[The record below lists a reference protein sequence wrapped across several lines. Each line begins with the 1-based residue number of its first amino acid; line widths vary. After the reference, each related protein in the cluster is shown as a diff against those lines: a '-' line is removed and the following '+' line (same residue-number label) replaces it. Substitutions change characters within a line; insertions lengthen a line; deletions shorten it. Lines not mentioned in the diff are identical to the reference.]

1 MDLKALVMESDT
13 SKFTVIPAHK
23 YRRSSRSQHQPSS
36 SMAATVEQSH
46 SARGHFERIPI
57 EVFHMILEYLPVK
70 EISALSMV
78 SKAISSCI
86 AGNISTLAWRN
97 RMMLQ
102 EFHKCGQHNKE
113 DSILEHYRALG
124 LLFKRCTFLLPTK
137 ERLKFIYSK
146 LSQVP
151 CFTMGRCSAM
161 PGCLGFASYGVFL
174 QTLIAGW
181 DELECHRVFNF
192 LCDFTSLSRKIH
204 TVVTS
209 KSGVSP
215 RLEIQIRLFCRNVLL
230 DHWQSSRDTLFWLT
244 RILKPWPMVNQARLI
259 YIIYGPLTLDGRIGW
274 QKLTEGA
281 AEESNVKDMADAIR
295 LLHGDQET
303 KEWTADSVISLID
316 ELSAVPSEWLLENS
330 ARLLILCGN
339 RICYTSMASKAV
351 SGRVSEARQDGR
363 FLALVCEK
371 DSYCMDWAVKM
382 MQKICKV
389 FSNAEE
395 KWNFLQTVEN
405 VFCQVTMELYE
416 SVMAGDRNED
426 TDTFQSLCNVLNA
439 NAHFHTEIL
448 YTFIKKE

>member
-1 MDLKALVMESDT
+1 MESDT

-23 YRRSSRSQHQPSS
+23 YRRSSRSQHQHSS

-97 RMMLQ
+97 RMLLQ

-113 DSILEHYRALG
+113 DSILEHYRAL
-124 LLFKRCTFLLPTK
+124 
-137 ERLKFIYSK
+137 
-146 LSQVP
+146 
-151 CFTMGRCSAM
+151 
-161 PGCLGFASYGVFL
+161 
-174 QTLIAGW
+174 
-181 DELECHRVFNF
+181 
-192 LCDFTSLSRKIH
+192 
-204 TVVTS
+204 
-209 KSGVSP
+209 GVSP

-259 YIIYGPLTLDGRIGW
+259 YIIYGPLILDGRIGW

-316 ELSAVPSEWLLENS
+316 ELSGVLL
-330 ARLLILCGN
+330 
-339 RICYTSMASKAV
+339 
-351 SGRVSEARQDGR
+351 
-363 FLALVCEK
+363 
-371 DSYCMDWAVKM
+371 
-382 MQKICKV
+382 
-389 FSNAEE
+389 
-395 KWNFLQTVEN
+395 
-405 VFCQVTMELYE
+405 
-416 SVMAGDRNED
+416 
-426 TDTFQSLCNVLNA
+426 
-439 NAHFHTEIL
+439 
-448 YTFIKKE
+448 